1 MPRRDFITLVG
12 GAERGWD
19 SLMYSVSYYG
29 TNGVT
34 PCLTIWR
41 ARLFMVALYT
51 NVYHQLQGG
60 KAGLAYLQR
69 VY

>member
-1 MPRRDFITLVG
+1 
-12 GAERGWD
+12 
-19 SLMYSVSYYG
+19 MYSVSYYG